1 MKIKDFFAIALSLV
15 CFLGVKAQTA
25 LTGSSDNK
33 AGSSPADSSESAA
46 FLRLV
51 QFISGKDP
59 NIKAKEGLNDSLR
72 HFGEA
77 HQLVVPILTFVGS
90 SDQMAGHFSYDNFLP
105 SVYNKEALHGS
116 PFLLSA
122 YVPGLVVNEQNMVLD
137 KPAYRYNYDKM
148 SGNFLLQRENEKPIA
163 VNKNQVRFFCLKLE
177 TGGYIFERVSL
188 INPDEFYQVLYKGPK
203 YSCYKMYKSK
213 FIPAH
218 QTTNG
223 YITEGNNYDEYEDI
237 VTYYLFD
244 QNKGEALVFEI
255 TKKSI
260 RKTLSSESVTVEKYF
275 KDHKYEDVD
284 ESFTVHLLEELN
296 K

>member
-1 MKIKDFFAIALSLV
+1 MKTKDFFAFALGLV
-15 CFLGVKAQTA
+15 CFLGTEAQISPS
-25 LTGSSDNK
+25 GSTDTK
-33 AGSSPADSSESAA
+33 AGPAPVDTLESIA
-46 FLRLV
+46 FQRLV
-51 QFISGKDP
+51 QYISGKDP
-59 NIKAKEGLNDSLR
+59 NIKAKEGLSDSLR
-72 HFGEA
+72 HFGEV

-105 SVYNKEALHGS
+105 TVYNKEALHGS

-122 YVPGLVVNEQNMVLD
+122 YVPGLVVNEQNTVID
-137 KPAYRYNYDKM
+137 KFDYRYNYDKM
-148 SGNFLLQRENEKPIA
+148 SGNFLLLRGAEKPIA
-163 VNKNQVRFFCLKLE
+163 VNKNQVRYFCLKLE

-188 INPDEFYQVLYKGPK
+188 INPDEFLQVLYRGPK

-223 YITEGNNYDEYEDI
+223 YTTEGNNYDEYEDI
-237 VTYYLFD
+237 ITYYLVD
-244 QNKGEALVFEI
+244 QRKEESAIFEL

-260 RKTLSSESVTVEKYF
+260 RKTLASESVAVEKYI
-275 KDHKYEDVD
+275 KDHKYDDVD